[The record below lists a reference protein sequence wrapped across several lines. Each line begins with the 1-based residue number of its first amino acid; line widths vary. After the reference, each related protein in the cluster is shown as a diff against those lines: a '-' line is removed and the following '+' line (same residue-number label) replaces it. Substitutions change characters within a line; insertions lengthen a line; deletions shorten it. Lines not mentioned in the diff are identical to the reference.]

1 MIRATIYEFKIIEIN
16 TIFSLQISGG
26 RMQGLPNTFNMGAM
40 LQEIR
45 QSGTIY
51 SIFMANIFF

>member
-1 MIRATIYEFKIIEIN
+1 MTMRLKIIISN
-16 TIFSLQISGG
+16 NLKNLQISGG
-26 RMQGLPNTFNMGAM
+26 RIQGLPNTFNMGAM